1 MKSRRVLTRFPRVT
15 MPKRR
20 RMVSGGLLLVV
31 AGLTGAL
38 MAGPPAN
45 AASNA
50 KVYVVQGLPGTTVDV
65 QVDGKSVGKGV
76 KQASVTGPVTLK
88 AGEHKLTVR
97 SGGSVLLERMFT
109 VKANGNS
116 DIVVHRP
123 ASPSGKPVITV
134 FQNDLTAVPADKAS
148 VTVAHT
154 AAVPPADI
162 KVNGKV
168 LFSNVANGESLHVVV
183 PAGTYKVQIVPT
195 GQDSPSILGP
205 ADLPVKGGSLTNVY
219 AIGEPKSGTMNV
231 VVHEFRLGK
240 TGTGKPSKVDTGTG
254 GQAAD
259 LGLTLWSR

>member
-1 MKSRRVLTRFPRVT
+1 MKSQRVLNRFPGVT
-15 MPKRR
+15 TRR
-20 RMVSGGLLLVV
+20 RIVSGGLLLVA
-31 AGLTGAL
+31 AGLAAAMIG
-38 MAGPPAN
+38 GPSATAAN
-45 AASNA
+45 TSR
-50 KVYVVQGLPGTTVDV
+50 VYVVQGLPGTTIDV
-65 QVDGKSVGKGV
+65 QIDGKSVV
-76 KQASVTGPVTLK
+76 SDAKQASISPAIAVS

-97 SGGSVLLERMFT
+97 SQGSVVLERMFT
-109 VKANGNS
+109 VKANGDS

-123 ASPSGKPVITV
+123 ASPTGKPVITV
-134 FQNDLTAVPADKAS
+134 FSLDLSAVPADKAS

-195 GQDSPSILGP
+195 GQTGPSILGP

-231 VVHEFRLGK
+231 VVHEIRLSK
-240 TGTGKPSKVDTGTG
+240 AGTGKPSKVNTGTG
-254 GQAAD
+254 GQAAR
-259 LGLTLWSR
+259 LGLTTWSN